1 MKIAA
6 IINRKGTDFRTVPE
20 SATLAEAVTTM
31 HDEGIG
37 SVGIVGSNPADIQG
51 IVSQQELMA
60 GLAQRGPHALQ
71 LPALIFMRRQVLF
84 CSCDAEASDVML
96 SMTRQR
102 FRHCVVRKSALAIAG
117 LVSLGDL
124 VAALLEE
131 ARLEAGVLR
140 DIARGRMLSLTS

>member
-1 MKIAA
+1 
-6 IINRKGTDFRTVPE
+6 
-20 SATLAEAVTTM
+20 M
-31 HDEGIG
+31 HHEGIG

-84 CSCDAEASDVML
+84 CSCDAEACDVML

-102 FRHCVVRKSALAIAG
+102 FRHCVVRSSDLAIAG

-140 DIARGRMLSLTS
+140 NIARGRMLSLTS